1 MTLLNSLK
9 LSQQTKKIISASF
22 KEKLKD
28 LPENGWQR
36 VYTILMKWCKFLGIK
51 EVPDQEDM
59 KMILFF
65 MKKNYG
71 ELTLDEIVNAFNL
84 AVAHKL
90 NVDPNHYQNFS
101 PLYVSG
107 ILNAYKEYK
116 TTHWSEYN
124 IKLDEHEAKL
134 LTENN
139 KPSEEELKILKIK
152 SLLAIWDDFKSGDD
166 EEVAWQVHAYY
177 DLLTEANLIVLSDDE
192 KKEILI
198 TAKRLLKKEKQRD
211 VKNEFSRKQIIDE
224 INKHTAKIPAI
235 IVLNRCKLIA
245 TQKLFENLVADG
257 LDLRD
262 KLSLIKD
269 DRFEIN
275 GERELESSVVGEI

>member
-1 MTLLNSLK
+1 
-9 LSQQTKKIISASF
+9 
-22 KEKLKD
+22 
-28 LPENGWQR
+28 
-36 VYTILMKWCKFLGIK
+36 MKWCKFLGIK

-124 IKLDEHEAKL
+124 IKLDEHESKL
-134 LTENN
+134 LTEKN
-139 KPSEEELKILKIK
+139 KPSEEELKILRIK
-152 SLLAIWDDFKSGDD
+152 SLLAIWDDFKSDD
-166 EEVAWQVHAYY
+166 EEEVAWQVHAYY

-192 KKEILI
+192 KREILI

-224 INKHTAKIPAI
+224 INNHTAKTPAI

-262 KLSLIKD
+262 KLSLIKN

>member
-139 KPSEEELKILKIK
+139 KPSEEEL
-152 SLLAIWDDFKSGDD
+152 
-166 EEVAWQVHAYY
+166 
-177 DLLTEANLIVLSDDE
+177 IVLSYDE

-224 INKHTAKIPAI
+224 INKHTAKTPAI

>member
-1 MTLLNSLK
+1 LTLLNSLK
-9 LSQQTKKIISASF
+9 LTPQTKQIISASF

-124 IKLDEHEAKL
+124 IKLDEHESKL
-134 LTENN
+134 LTEKN
-139 KPSEEELKILKIK
+139 KPSEEELKILRIK
-152 SLLAIWDDFKSGDD
+152 SLLAIWDDFKSDD
-166 EEVAWQVHAYY
+166 EEEVAWQVHAYY

-192 KKEILI
+192 KREILI
-198 TAKRLLKKEKQRD
+198 TAKRLLKQENQRD

-224 INKHTAKIPAI
+224 INKHTAKTPAI
-235 IVLNRCKLIA
+235 IVINRCKLIA
-245 TQKLFENLVADG
+245 TQKLFENLVVDG

-275 GERELESSVVGEI
+275 GERGLESSVMEEI

>member
-1 MTLLNSLK
+1 
-9 LSQQTKKIISASF
+9 
-22 KEKLKD
+22 
-28 LPENGWQR
+28 
-36 VYTILMKWCKFLGIK
+36 MKWCKFLGIK

-224 INKHTAKIPAI
+224 INKHTAKTPAI

>member
-124 IKLDEHEAKL
+124 IKLDEHESKL
-134 LTENN
+134 LSEKN
-139 KPSEEELKILKIK
+139 KPSEEELKILRIK
-152 SLLAIWDDFKSGDD
+152 SLLAIWDDFKSGDE

-177 DLLTEANLIVLSDDE
+177 DLLTDANLIVLSDDE
-192 KKEILI
+192 KREILI

-224 INKHTAKIPAI
+224 INNHTAKTPAI